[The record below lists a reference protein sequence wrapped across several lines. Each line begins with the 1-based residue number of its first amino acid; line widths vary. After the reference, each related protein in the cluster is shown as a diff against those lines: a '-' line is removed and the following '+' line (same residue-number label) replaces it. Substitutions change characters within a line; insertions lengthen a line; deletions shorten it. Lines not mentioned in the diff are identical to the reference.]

1 MIAQIITVR
10 MYRMYRMSYR
20 FLFFLGIKTAHET
33 NNSTL
38 TNTANA
44 GVNTPVEKTIDEKK
58 EDNEKLNNSKQNN
71 VKLNNDK
78 QNSENLNNKEQN
90 SEKLNKEQVNNE
102 TRINEKQ
109 NSEEQNDRKEN
120 CTSTKETE
128 DMLHCNK
135 YPRDDDGDSLNAT
148 GIYYIKFEWKEEVI

>member
-1 MIAQIITVR
+1 
-10 MYRMYRMSYR
+10 MSYR
-20 FLFFLGIKTAHET
+20 FLFFLGTKTANET

-38 TNTANA
+38 TNAANA

-58 EDNEKLNNSKQNN
+58 EDNDKLNNSKQNN
-71 VKLNNDK
+71 EKLNNDK
-78 QNSENLNNKEQN
+78 QNSEKLNNEEQN
-90 SEKLNKEQVNNE
+90 SKKLNKEQVNNE
-102 TRINEKQ
+102 TRSNEKQ
-109 NSEEQNDRKEN
+109 NSEKQNSEKQNSEKQNSEKQNDRKEN
-120 CTSTKETE
+120 CTSTKEVE